1 MSDLKSRVTGI
12 LVSTFGL
19 EPAAL
24 AGSPTLESLEFDSL
38 ALVEFATAL
47 ESEFST
53 PVDEE
58 EITVE
63 HTLDDVL
70 NLLAQKLT
78 TAGATTS

>member
-47 ESEFST
+47 EAEFST
-53 PVDEE
+53 PS
-58 EITVE
+58 TRRRSPSS
-63 HTLDDVL
+63 TPS
-70 NLLAQKLT
+70 T
-78 TAGATTS
+78 MC